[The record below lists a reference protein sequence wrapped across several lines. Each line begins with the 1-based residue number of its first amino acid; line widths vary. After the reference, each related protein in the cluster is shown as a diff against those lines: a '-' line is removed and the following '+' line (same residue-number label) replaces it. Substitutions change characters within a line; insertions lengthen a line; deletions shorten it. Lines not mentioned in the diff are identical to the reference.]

1 MRYCWPLKSVFHFMA
16 SSDVYR
22 WQYTRGLSLHLFVY
36 CRQDKKQ
43 LWGSSFSFPETLK
56 PQLMNLAKVHSLDC
70 KSEKSLLHAFVGFR
84 FKKGKDYDKSKKKV
98 HLDLHDTLDDFGPC
112 RLNGDAPGMF
122 TGRLPIK
129 CAYSIIP

>member
-1 MRYCWPLKSVFHFMA
+1 MYTVDNIHEVSLYICLFIVGKIKSSYEA
-16 SSDVYR
+16 A
-22 WQYTRGLSLHLFVY
+22 LSAF
-36 CRQDKKQ
+36 
-43 LWGSSFSFPETLK
+43 WETLK